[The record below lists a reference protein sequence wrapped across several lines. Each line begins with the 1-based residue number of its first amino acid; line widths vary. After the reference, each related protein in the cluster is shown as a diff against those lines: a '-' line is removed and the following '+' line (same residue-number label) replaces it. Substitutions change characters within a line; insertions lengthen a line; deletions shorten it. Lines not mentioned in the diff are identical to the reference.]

1 MRRAAPAGVVSV
13 CAGRK
18 PSPAVRVTLQRF
30 YEFIGQRRAFF
41 TLGISVVLSFVLM
54 SLGHSEKLALA
65 RSVTTG
71 LLETGHKVFA
81 WPIELADLRFANQTL
96 REQNLQLSM
105 ELVRLREAKLEN
117 QRLRELLNFRE
128 RYAGTGGYLAAKVIA
143 RDPDRIA
150 NTILIDLGRS
160 DGVEE
165 RMPVVTAEGLV
176 GRVLES
182 YDGTSV
188 VQLLLDR
195 NCRVSAVLQRASRT
209 QGIVMVEDR
218 SFRLSHVPIRSDIEV
233 GDVVVSSGLGG
244 IFPYGLLVGTV
255 VNLGDEESGLFRE
268 VILEPGVNF
277 SNLEEVFVL
286 KEHPA
291 SDDTSR

>member
-1 MRRAAPAGVVSV
+1 M
-13 CAGRK
+13 
-18 PSPAVRVTLQRF
+18 QRF
-30 YEFIGQRRAFF
+30 YEFIGQKRAYFA
-41 TLGISVVLSFVLM
+41 LGISVVLSFILM
-54 SLGHSEKLALA
+54 SLGHSEKLAVA
-65 RSVTTG
+65 RSVATG

-81 WPIELADLRFANQTL
+81 WPIELADLRYANEIL

-117 QRLRELLNFRE
+117 QRLRELFDFRD
-128 RYAGTGGYLAAKVIA
+128 RQTGQGDYLAAKVIA

-160 DGVEE
+160 DGVRD

-195 NCRVSAVLQRASRT
+195 NCRVSAVVQRESRT
-209 QGIVMVEDR
+209 HGIVMVEDGA
-218 SFRLSHVPIRSDIEV
+218 FNLNHVPLRSDIEI

-244 IFPYGLLVGTV
+244 IFPHGLLVGTV
-255 VNLGDEESGLFRE
+255 VGMGDEESGLFRE
-268 VILEPGVNF
+268 VILTPGVSF

-286 KEHPA
+286 KVHPA
-291 SDDTSR
+291 NTNFAP